1 MLSGTG
7 NDHSWR
13 AFVIPL
19 EAKGLCSM
27 AGVKGAREAIRNR
40 QPVPP
45 RRDFEP
51 DLNDG
56 KDWSEQDILDLKAA
70 WDHGADLQELCRLLC
85 RADWE
90 AVGDKCAELGLDL
103 KWQAQRR
110 TGILARKDRKKARAG
125 DQEQ

>member
-1 MLSGTG
+1 
-7 NDHSWR
+7 
-13 AFVIPL
+13 
-19 EAKGLCSM
+19 M
-27 AGVKGAREAIRNR
+27 AGVKGARDAIRNR
-40 QPVPP
+40 RPAPP
-45 RRDFEP
+45 QRDVEP

-56 KDWSEQDILDLKAA
+56 KDWSDDDIRDLRAA
-70 WDHGADLQELCRLLC
+70 WEHGADLQELCRYLC
-85 RADWE
+85 RADWK